1 MTKSTTLPP
10 DITVTRADVL
20 ALPSAA
26 GSGIICLDEGRV
38 WKLWRMGTG
47 RVVWMEV
54 PEGTAGADVYAC
66 GVYLSQEGAAVAERA
81 FLWQTALAS
90 DAALADIGNDP
101 APTAPP
107 IVDIEIS
114 HLTLA
119 QREEVAALM
128 TKAVQ
133 TRDRLATLAMANAIR
148 SVTAGLKV

>member
-1 MTKSTTLPP
+1 MTKSQTLPP

-101 APTAPP
+101 APSAPP
-107 IVDIEIS
+107 
-114 HLTLA
+114 TLPLPA
-119 QREEVAALM
+119 LAYLRREARMVEPGDESWRNRVPS
-128 TKAVQ
+128 
-133 TRDRLATLAMANAIR
+133 IR
-148 SVTAGLKV
+148 T